1 MSAIFGETLAFGQ
14 ENGPEV
20 QLVVFGD
27 EFYAR
32 YETPDG
38 YAVVY
43 DSGKGLFCYA
53 TLHEGTFQSSGVP
66 LTEKPPTGLQ
76 PHAKE
81 SDHVRQARVAAKI
94 AERSPPSSQT

>member
-1 MSAIFGETLAFGQ
+1 MSALFGESVTLGQ
-14 ENGPEV
+14 EHGPDV

-38 YAVVY
+38 YTAVY

-53 TLHEGTFQSSGVP
+53 TLHEGAFQSSGVP
-66 LTEKPPTGLQ
+66 TTEKPPAGLQ

-81 SDHVRQARVAAKI
+81 SDTVRHARVAAKI